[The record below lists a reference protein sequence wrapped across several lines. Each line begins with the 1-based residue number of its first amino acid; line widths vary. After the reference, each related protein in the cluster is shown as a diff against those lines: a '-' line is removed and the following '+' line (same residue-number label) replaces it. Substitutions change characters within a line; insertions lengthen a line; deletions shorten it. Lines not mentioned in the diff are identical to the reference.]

1 MRILLDEC
9 VPRRLKH
16 ELGDHEVRT
25 VPEMGWAGMK
35 NGALLQLAA
44 ESFNVLLTTDR
55 NLAFQQ
61 NMATLRLSIIVLR
74 APSNDISVLR
84 PLIPSALE
92 ALLRI
97 KVGEIVQVEV

>member
-1 MRILLDEC
+1 MHILLDEC
-9 VPRRLKH
+9 VPRRLKP

-44 ESFNVLLTTDR
+44 ESFEVLLTTDR

-61 NMATLRLSIIVLR
+61 NMATLRLGIIV
-74 APSNDISVLR
+74 
-84 PLIPSALE
+84 
-92 ALLRI
+92 
-97 KVGEIVQVEV
+97 

>member
-9 VPRRLKH
+9 VPRRLTH

-25 VPEMGWAGMK
+25 VTEMGWAGMK

-44 ESFNVLLTTDR
+44 ESFDVLLTTDR

-61 NMATLRLSIIVLR
+61 NTATLPLGVIVLR
-74 APSNDISVLR
+74 APSNDTTCYTR
-84 PLIPSALE
+84 
-92 ALLRI
+92 
-97 KVGEIVQVEV
+97 

>member
-9 VPRRLKH
+9 VPRRFKH

-25 VPEMGWAGMK
+25 VPEMGWAGIK

-44 ESFNVLLTTDR
+44 ESFDVLLTTDR
-55 NLAFQQ
+55 NLTFQQ
-61 NMATLRLSIIVLR
+61 NLATMRLAIIVLR
-74 APSNDISVLR
+74 ALSNDISVLR
-84 PLIPSALE
+84 PLTPSVLE

-97 KVGEIVQVEV
+97 KVGEVVQVEA

>member
-16 ELGDHEVRT
+16 EIGDHEVRT
-25 VPEMGWAGMK
+25 VPEMGWAGTK

-44 ESFNVLLTTDR
+44 EAFDVFLTTDR
-55 NLAFQQ
+55 NLTFQQ
-61 NMATLRLSIIVLR
+61 NIATLRIGIIVLR

-84 PLIPSALE
+84 PLIPSVLE
-92 ALLRI
+92 VLLQI
-97 KVGEIVQVEV
+97 KVGEVVQVEV

>member
-1 MRILLDEC
+1 M
-9 VPRRLKH
+9 
-16 ELGDHEVRT
+16 T
-25 VPEMGWAGMK
+25 

-44 ESFNVLLTTDR
+44 ESFDVLLTTDR

-61 NMATLRLSIIVLR
+61 NMATLQLSIIVLR

-84 PLIPSALE
+84 PLIPLVLE

-97 KVGEIVQVEV
+97 KVREVVQVEV

>member
-16 ELGDHEVRT
+16 EFVDHEVRT
-25 VPEMGWAGMK
+25 VPEMGWARMK
-35 NGALLQLAA
+35 NGALLQVAA
-44 ESFNVLLTTDR
+44 ESFDVLLTTDR

-61 NMATLRLSIIVLR
+61 NMATLRLGIIVLR

-84 PLIPSALE
+84 PLMPSILE

-97 KVGEIVQVEV
+97 KVGEVIQVEA

>member
-1 MRILLDEC
+1 
-9 VPRRLKH
+9 
-16 ELGDHEVRT
+16 
-25 VPEMGWAGMK
+25 MGWAGMK

-84 PLIPSALE
+84 PLILKSDRYARVHTEKSLM
-92 ALLRI
+92 I
-97 KVGEIVQVEV
+97 

>member
-25 VPEMGWAGMK
+25 VTEMGWAGMK

-44 ESFNVLLTTDR
+44 ESFDVLLTTDR

-61 NMATLRLSIIVLR
+61 NTATLCLGVVQRGSQEGGVTHVLF
-74 APSNDISVLR
+74 ASDAV
-84 PLIPSALE
+84 
-92 ALLRI
+92 
-97 KVGEIVQVEV
+97 

>member
-1 MRILLDEC
+1 MHILLDEC
-9 VPRRLKH
+9 VPRRLKP

-44 ESFNVLLTTDR
+44 ESFEVLLTTDR

-61 NMATLRLSIIVLR
+61 NMATLRLGIIVLR
-74 APSNDISVLR
+74 TPSNEISMLR
-84 PLIPSALE
+84 PLIPSVLE

-97 KVGEIVQVEV
+97 KVGEVVQVEV